1 MNKKVKKIWKF
12 WIDTGGTFTDCLAIS
27 PGGKMKRIKVLSS
40 AALRGRITGKAGNG
54 ALKIACNWPSGADI
68 FKGYFFR
75 LLGKEHPGT
84 QVEFLD
90 LKKGIIK
97 LGIDLDG
104 YIVPGMDFEI
114 TTGEEAPVLAARIAS
129 EKRLNEKLPEMEMRL
144 GSTKGTNALL
154 ERKGAGTVLV
164 VTKGFAD
171 LIEIGTQQR
180 PEIFALQINKPVP
193 LYEEVVEIDERTDAA
208 GHELKHPDNDAMDIL
223 VEKLEKTGP
232 EAVAV
237 ALMNSY
243 KNGNHEKQIR
253 KALKEKGIRYISLS
267 SEMAGEIRFYPRAQT
282 SLVNAYLSPVIDGY
296 LKSVKDR
303 IIAGSLKVMTSW
315 GGLIDAG
322 HYYPKD
328 SLLSGPAGG
337 VVGAAGIAERMG
349 ENMIIAFDMGGTS
362 TDVSRYDGNYDYR
375 FESEINRI
383 PVFSPTLAIET
394 VAAGG
399 GSVCGYDGYRLYVGP
414 ESAGASPGPA
424 AYGAGGPL
432 CLTDVNLLLGRLDP
446 ENFGIPLSR
455 EAAQSAFDRIMKRL
469 TIPQTEEELLAGFL
483 QIANEK
489 MVEAI
494 RKISFNKGYDPAEYA
509 LLAFGGAGGQHACAV
524 AELLGMNKIIIPFD
538 AGLLSAYGMGMAEVE
553 RFASRQ
559 VLLPLSVFVNDLEE
573 AFAGLEK
580 EATSRLLSEGM
591 DPEDIYIRTR
601 QVYLRF
607 QGQENTLKI
616 EYRNPEELT
625 MQFRSAYE
633 NLFNHW
639 IENEVVEIES
649 LRLVAAARGGKETG
663 YAGPLKD
670 YAPEPGKTVRCFT
683 EYGWKKVPAWNWEH
697 IKPGA
702 KLTGPGLLLS
712 NTSSLYIGAKWQL
725 NIDGNRDARLT
736 EKKNEDKG
744 RSVWPV
750 STEQAE
756 LELFANRFKSVADN
770 MGAILQRTAFSV
782 NVKERL
788 DFSCA
793 VLDARGFLVANA
805 PHIPVHLGSIG
816 ICVREVINK
825 MELKPG
831 DVIITNHPHYGGSH
845 LPDVTLIS
853 PVFDDEHILAGYVA
867 NRAHHAEIGGIAP
880 GSFPANARNLEEEGV
895 VIPPAYLVR
904 EGTGRWDHIKEL
916 LTGGSWPT
924 RALNENIADFNG
936 ALASIHTGVEG
947 MKALCRAYG
956 TVKAKNYMEKLQQYS
971 AACLAEAFEEREGDP
986 WYAEESLDDG
996 HVIKVK
1002 AEKRGH
1008 KIRFDFTGTSPVHPG
1023 NLNAT
1028 YAILTSTVIYVLRLM
1043 IDQDIPLNEG
1053 IMRNVEI
1060 MAPESFLNPH
1070 FPDDPGKCPAVV
1082 GGNTET
1088 SQRTVD
1094 TLIKALG
1101 LAACSQGTMNNLI
1114 FGNERFGFYETIGG
1128 GTGAGPGFDG
1138 ADAVH
1143 QHMTNTRIT
1152 DPEIMEFRYP
1162 VKVLKMAV
1170 RKSSGGTGKWRGGNG
1185 IVREIL
1191 FEEPVTLNLLG
1202 QHRKVEPY
1210 GLEGGL
1216 PGKKAVQYIVRKSG
1230 KKEILSG
1237 SDEVELEAGD
1247 KIVIKTPG
1255 GGGYG
1260 RE

>member
-1 MNKKVKKIWKF
+1 MSKIWKF

-27 PGGKMKRIKVLSS
+27 PEGVMKRIKVLSS
-40 AALRGRITGKAGNG
+40 GALRGRITGKDEKGG
-54 ALKIACNWPSGADI
+54 LKIICNWPAEGDI
-68 FKGYFFR
+68 FKGYNFT
-75 LLGKEHPGT
+75 LLGRTHPET
-84 QVEFLD
+84 RVQYLD
-90 LKKGIIK
+90 LKNERIQTD
-97 LGIDLDG
+97 IDLG
-104 YIVPGMDFEI
+104 KYIDAGMDFEI
-114 TTGEEAPVLAARIAS
+114 TSGEEAPVVAARIATG
-129 EKRLNEKLPEMEMRL
+129 KKLHENLPAMEMRL
-144 GSTKGTNALL
+144 GSTRGTNALL
-154 ERKGAGTVLV
+154 ERKGARTAWV

-180 PEIFALQINKPVP
+180 PEIFALRINKPKP
-193 LYEEVVEIDERTDAA
+193 LYAGVLELDERTYAT
-208 GHELKHPDNDAMDIL
+208 GHVKKEPDKITMDRLVAKLK
-223 VEKLEKTGP
+223 ESEP
-232 EAVAV
+232 ESVAV
-237 ALMNSY
+237 AFMNSY
-243 KNGNHEKQIR
+243 KDDRHER
-253 KALKEKGIRYISLS
+253 ELKEVLEKNDFRYVSLS

-282 SLVNAYLSPVIDGY
+282 ALVDAYLSPVIDDY
-296 LKSVKDR
+296 LKAVKEK
-303 IIAGSLKVMTSW
+303 ITGGSLKVMTSW
-315 GGLIDAG
+315 GGLIDAT
-322 HYYPKD
+322 HFHPKD

-337 VVGAAGIAERMG
+337 VVGAAGIAARMG
-349 ENMIIAFDMGGTS
+349 EKKIIAFDMGGTS

-375 FESEINRI
+375 FESEIDGN
-383 PVFSPTLAIET
+383 PVFSPSLAIET

-399 GSVCGYDGYRLYVGP
+399 GSVCGYDGYRLFVGP
-414 ESAGASPGPA
+414 ESAGAYPGPA

-432 CLTDVNLLLGRLDP
+432 CITDVNLLLGRLDP
-446 ENFGIPLSR
+446 GNFGIPLNR
-455 EAAQSAFDRIMKRL
+455 EAAQSAFEGILKKLRV
-469 TIPQTEEELLAGFL
+469 PQKEEELLAGFL

-524 AELLGMNKIIIPFD
+524 AELLGIKNIIIPYD

-553 RFASRQ
+553 RFVSRQ
-559 VLLPLSVFVNDLEE
+559 ILLPLDDFLDEMEE

-580 EATSRLLSEGM
+580 QARDQLLSEGM
-591 DPEDIYIRTR
+591 HPGEIYVRTR
-601 QVYLRF
+601 QVYMRF
-607 QGQENTLKI
+607 RGQEHTLKI
-616 EYRNPEELT
+616 EYTEPGALPD
-625 MQFRSAYE
+625 QFRRAYE
-633 NLFNHW
+633 GLFNHW
-639 IENEVVEIES
+639 IENEAVEVES
-649 LRLVAAARGGKETG
+649 LRLVAAARGRGEG
-663 YAGPLKD
+663 GSAGSFPD
-670 YAPEPGKTVRCFT
+670 YRPDPEMSVRCFT
-683 EYGWKKVPAWNWEH
+683 EYGWKEVPAWRWEK

-712 NTSSLYIGAKWQL
+712 DTSTVYIGAHWKL
-725 NIDGNRDARLT
+725 RVDGNRDAQLMEIEEESLSRPRWS
-736 EKKNEDKG
+736 G
-744 RSVWPV
+744 G
-750 STEQAE
+750 TEQAE
-756 LELFANRFKSVADN
+756 LELFANRFKAVADD
-770 MGAILQRTAFSV
+770 MGAVLRRTAFSV

-793 VLDARGFLVANA
+793 VLDAGGYLVANA

-816 ICVREVINK
+816 LCVRGVKKN
-825 MELKPG
+825 MEMKAG
-831 DVIITNHPHYGGSH
+831 DVVITNHPRFGGSH
-845 LPDVTLIS
+845 LPDVTLMS
-853 PVFDDEHILAGYVA
+853 PVFDDENTLVGYVA
-867 NRAHHAEIGGIAP
+867 NRAHHAELGGIAP

-904 EGTGRWDHIKEL
+904 EGVGQWETVKEL
-916 LTGGSWPT
+916 LTGGPWPT

-947 MKALCRAYG
+947 MKTLCRTYG
-956 TVKAKNYMEKLQQYS
+956 TKNVKSYMEKLQQYS
-971 AACLAEAFEEREGDP
+971 AACLNEAFEERAEGR
-986 WYAEESLDDG
+986 WLAEESLDDG
-996 HVIKVK
+996 H
-1002 AEKRGH
+1002 
-1008 KIRFDFTGTSPVHPG
+1008 KIRVKIKREGNKLGFDFTGSSPVHPG

-1053 IMRNVEI
+1053 IMRNVDI
-1060 MAPESFLNPH
+1060 KAAGTFLDPL
-1070 FPDDPGKCPAVV
+1070 FPDDPAKCPAVV

-1101 LAACSQGTMNNLI
+1101 LASCSQGTMNNLI
-1114 FGNERFGFYETIGG
+1114 FGNEKFGFYETLGG

-1162 VKVLKMAV
+1162 VKVLQMAI
-1170 RKSSGGTGKWRGGNG
+1170 RADSGGRGKWKGGNG

-1216 PGKKAVQYIVRKSG
+1216 PGKVAEQYIVRRSG
-1230 KKEILSG
+1230 KKEPLSG
-1237 SDEVELEAGD
+1237 SEEVKLAAGER
-1247 KIVIKTPG
+1247 IVIKTPG

-1260 RE
+1260 RA

>member
-1 MNKKVKKIWKF
+1 MNTQGKKIWKF
-12 WIDTGGTFTDCLAIS
+12 WIDTGGTFTDCLALT
-27 PGGKMKRIKVLSS
+27 PDGCMKRIKVLSS
-40 AALRGRITGKAGNG
+40 AALRGRITGIKEKGV
-54 ALKIACNWPSGADI
+54 LKISCNWPAEKNI
-68 FKGYFFR
+68 FEGYYFK
-75 LLGKEHPGT
+75 LLGVRHPET
-84 QVEFLD
+84 KVLHLD
-90 LKKGIIK
+90 LKGGS
-97 LGIDLDG
+97 LQTDFDLDE
-104 YIVPGMDFEI
+104 YITPGMDFEI
-114 TTGEEAPVLAARIAS
+114 TSGEEAPVLAARIAS
-129 EKRLNEKLPEMEMRL
+129 GKKLKEQLPALEMRL

-154 ERKGAGTVLV
+154 ERKGAKTVLV

-180 PEIFALQINKPVP
+180 PEIFALEIDRTKP
-193 LYEEVVEIDERTDAA
+193 LYNRVLEIDERTDAS
-208 GHELKHPDNDAMDIL
+208 GRVIKKPVGEIMDVLVNELKRS
-223 VEKLEKTGP
+223 GP

-243 KNGNHEKQIR
+243 KNDHHENE
-253 KALKEKGIRYISLS
+253 LKELLEEKGFRYISIS
-267 SEMAGEIRFYPRAQT
+267 SEMAKEIRFYPRAQT
-282 SLVNAYLSPVIDGY
+282 SLVNAYLSPVIDDY
-296 LKSVKDR
+296 LRAVKDKITR
-303 IIAGSLKVMTSW
+303 GSLKVMTSW
-315 GGLIDAG
+315 GGLIDAR
-322 HYYPKD
+322 HFRPKD

-337 VVGAAGIAERMG
+337 VVGAAGIAGRIG
-349 ENMIIAFDMGGTS
+349 EGKIIAFDMGGTS

-375 FESEINRI
+375 FESEIDRI
-383 PVFSPTLAIET
+383 PVFSPSLSIET

-424 AYGAGGPL
+424 SYGAGGPL

-455 EAAQSAFDRIMKRL
+455 DAAKSAFEKILKKL
-469 TIPQTEEELLAGFL
+469 TIPQTEEELLGGFL

-524 AELLGMNKIIIPFD
+524 AALLGMKKIIIPYD

-559 VLLPLSVFVNDLEE
+559 VLRPLDDVLGEVKKVFEE
-573 AFAGLEK
+573 LEK
-580 EATSRLLSEGM
+580 EAKDQLLSEGM
-591 DPEDIYIRTR
+591 DPGDIYVRTR

-607 QGQENTLKI
+607 HGQENTLKI
-616 EYRNPEELT
+616 EYQKADLLPG
-625 MQFRSAYE
+625 QFREAYE
-633 NLFNHW
+633 KLFNHW
-639 IENEVVEIES
+639 IENEKVEVES
-649 LRLVAAARGGKETG
+649 LRLVAAAKERAASVRKG
-663 YAGPLKD
+663 NYRA
-670 YAPEPGKTVRCFT
+670 YVPEPDKKIRCFT
-683 EYGWKKVPAWNWEH
+683 EYGWREVPAWNWERLRA
-697 IKPGA
+697 GA
-702 KLTGPGLLLS
+702 GMMGPGLLMS
-712 NTSSLYIGAKWQL
+712 NTSTVYVGAGWQL
-725 NIDGNRDARLT
+725 ELDENKDARLIA
-736 EKKNEDKG
+736 KEDKRAAG
-744 RSVWPV
+744 PVWSV

-756 LELFANRFKSVADN
+756 LELFANRFKSVADD
-770 MGAILQRTAFSV
+770 MGAVLQRTAFSV

-793 VLDARGFLVANA
+793 VLDAGGYLVANA

-816 ICVREVINK
+816 LCVREVK
-825 MELKPG
+825 KKLELKAG
-831 DVIITNHPHYGGSH
+831 DVVITNHPHYGGSH

-853 PVFDDEHILAGYVA
+853 PVFDDRNELVGYVA
-867 NRAHHAEIGGIAP
+867 NRAHHAELGGITP
-880 GSFPANARNLEEEGV
+880 GSFPAHARNLEEEGV
-895 VIPPAYLVR
+895 VIPPLYLVR
-904 EGTGRWDHIKEL
+904 GGIAQWEQVTEI
-916 LTGGSWPT
+916 LTGGPWPT

-936 ALASIHTGVEG
+936 ALASVHTGVEG
-947 MKALCRAYG
+947 IKTLCRSYG
-956 TVKAKNYMEKLQQYS
+956 TQKVKRFMEKLQEYS
-971 AACLAEAFEEREGDP
+971 AACLEEAFEEREGEL
-986 WYAEESLDDG
+986 WHAEERLDDG
-996 HVIKVK
+996 HRIRVK
-1002 AEKRGH
+1002 IIREGR
-1008 KIRFDFTGTSPVHPG
+1008 KIIFDFTGSSPVHPG

-1028 YAILTSTVIYVLRLM
+1028 FAILTSTVIYVLRLM

-1060 MAPESFLNPH
+1060 TSPECFLNPY

-1114 FGNERFGFYETIGG
+1114 FGNEKFGFYETIGG

-1152 DPEIMEFRYP
+1152 DPEVMEFRYP
-1162 VKVLKMAV
+1162 VRVQQMAV
-1170 RKSSGGTGKWRGGNG
+1170 RKGSGGDGKWKGGNG
-1185 IVREIL
+1185 IVREII
-1191 FEEPVTLNLLG
+1191 FDEPVTLNLLG
-1202 QHRKVEPY
+1202 QHRTVQPY

-1216 PGKKAVQYIVRKSG
+1216 PGKVAEQYIIRRSG
-1230 KKEILSG
+1230 KKELLSG
-1237 SDEVELEAGD
+1237 SDEVKLEAGD
-1247 KIVIKTPG
+1247 RIMVKTPG

-1260 RE
+1260 RA